1 VVAAHDY
8 CGGRGGGG
16 AAGVVFRGVGSP
28 AVAPSPWALAFT
40 PPPPWSSELGLGR
53 TCRLPAPVLGMPDL
67 PWPPTVRES
76 SNAEALAVAAS
87 SAATAIALM
96 VRERIG
102 LSFQFAA
109 SRTRKPTKEAPA
121 RFGISRPGTS
131 VKGPRPAGEKKQTRS
146 GLTRQLPDGLDCSDK
161 TPGEKRKKPRRL
173 AEAQGLH
180 GRLASTGVKRP
191 TFRNSGQPIA
201 LNFCRVALAA
211 WRCSPLHV

>member
-1 VVAAHDY
+1 MHTERRSEEKQREKDREEGSQWSRLTTTAAA
-8 CGGRGGGG
+8 GAGGG

-96 VRERIG
+96 VRERIWTF
-102 LSFQFAA
+102 LSIRGEQNSQADKRSPGTFWH
-109 SRTRKPTKEAPA
+109 KPT
-121 RFGISRPGTS
+121 G
-131 VKGPRPAGEKKQTRS
+131 
-146 GLTRQLPDGLDCSDK
+146 D
-161 TPGEKRKKPRRL
+161 
-173 AEAQGLH
+173 
-180 GRLASTGVKRP
+180 
-191 TFRNSGQPIA
+191 
-201 LNFCRVALAA
+201 FC
-211 WRCSPLHV
+211 